1 MRKSAVF
8 KVHTAKVHSAFSLK
22 KQRIYRRMVMRQFRK
37 RLLITAAAGIL
48 GISALTGCSRSMNND
63 AVVAEVD
70 KDEIVLGVA
79 NFYARMQQAQYESYY
94 ASILQTTG
102 DEMWTQ
108 KGDGGDSY
116 EETTKQSI
124 LESLENL
131 YLLKQHASEYDIE
144 VTDDEDKAI
153 DKVVATFMEDNT
165 LEAKEAVSGSEAYI
179 KEFLELATIQNKM
192 SVPMKAGVNE
202 EVSDDDAAQKSMQYV
217 FFTYS
222 KTDDDGNTETMSDEE
237 KTALKKTAQE
247 FADKLKSSETKDIA
261 AAAAEAGLEIQ
272 TTTFDAEAV
281 SPTEDLIKAA
291 DALKDEGETTDIVE
305 SDSGIYVAKL
315 ISMLDREATDAK
327 KASIVEERKQE
338 QYDALL
344 KQWRDDAD
352 IKEHKS
358 VWKKVSF
365 ADQGVN
371 VKTSTGDTTD

>member
-1 MRKSAVF
+1 MG
-8 KVHTAKVHSAFSLK
+8 
-22 KQRIYRRMVMRQFRK
+22 QFRK

-48 GISALTGCSRSMNND
+48 GVSALTGCSRSMNND

-70 KDEIVLGVA
+70 DDKIVLGVA

-108 KGDGGDSY
+108 EGDGGDSY
-116 EETTKQSI
+116 EETTKKSI

-131 YLLKQHASEYDIE
+131 YLLKQHAKEYDVE
-144 VTDDEDKAI
+144 LTEEDGKSI
-153 DKVVATFMEDNT
+153 DKVVDTFMEDNT

-202 EVSDDDAAQKSMQYV
+202 EVSDEDAAQKSMQYV
-217 FFTYS
+217 FFSYS
-222 KTDDDGNTETMSDEE
+222 KSDDDGNTETMSDEE
-237 KTALKKTAQE
+237 KAALKNTAQE
-247 FADKLKSSETKDIA
+247 FADNLKSSETKDIE
-261 AAAAEAGLEIQ
+261 AAAAEAGLEVQ
-272 TTTFDAEAV
+272 SATFDAESV
-281 SPTEDLIKAA
+281 SPTEDLVKAA
-291 DALKDEGETTDIVE
+291 DALAAEGETTDIVE

-315 ISMLDREATDAK
+315 TSMLDREATDTK
-327 KASIVEERKQE
+327 KTSIVEERKQD
-338 QYDALL
+338 QYDSLL
-344 KQWRDDAD
+344 KQWREDAE

-365 ADQGVN
+365 VDQGVN